1 MTKDDVI
8 TLAMEASGAEINGYR
23 YGPNGKEPLYGVPVG
38 TEDGFE
44 YQRFEVP
51 PWFERFAALVAAA
64 ERSAILRAIDE
75 IDEPPYTGYENPN
88 TFDDGC
94 IAVADAIRARSA
106 MP

>member
-23 YGPNGKEPLYGVPVG
+23 YGPNGKEPLYGVPVE

-44 YQRFEVP
+44 YQPFEVP

-64 ERSAILRAIDE
+64 ERLAILRAIDE
-75 IDEPPYTGYENPN
+75 IAEPPYTDYENPH

-94 IAVADAIRARSA
+94 AAVADAIRARSA